1 MRDTGTT
8 SYIGFYRSGLTSA
21 KHRRHITVGRA
32 HLLDDVLD
40 TLRQNANRASKH
52 HRLFIGVRGM
62 GKTHLLSCIEDEIE
76 ADPALSPRYLV
87 VRFPEESHRTLSF
100 ADFLLG
106 LCEILVSILPEEPQW
121 NELHLRL
128 RESDKDHDI
137 IDTLVPAIRKA
148 NQEHQ
153 RTLVVMLENLGEVFS
168 GQIRDKREIAALRK
182 FFMESKNGCL
192 FIATATMSFDGVT
205 SVDEPFYDFFDVQH
219 LDQLTDEE
227 SSNLV
232 RRTLEWEKRHD
243 LLESWHMLHPK
254 LLALYRM
261 TAGSPRLTV
270 MLASLI
276 AKDDII
282 EVRDQFRILLDR
294 ITPFYQDRLRD
305 LGPQERALIETM
317 AVMRD
322 QEKTPAAIA
331 ARLRESTNHTSAL
344 LKRLSDARLV
354 RSSPSPKDKRVRLYA
369 ISEGMIDIWLAM
381 NLSRSARERL
391 PFLLDFFA
399 LFYPKILEREEK
411 RRALEADVESRQ
423 KVADALA
430 ALDHLSEVGRG
441 EEKACAKL
449 KLAALHQKLDN
460 PKDTTELLHE
470 AVAQPL
476 DRMGGWIMRSA
487 QSEPTIDYLTELQD
501 LITLWDDHRSG
512 QLESFVRKMR
522 EMGSAMTYLS
532 YSKAKLDF
540 LEAHLEEVPAGRQRI
555 ELRLK
560 VAEIHYEHARWKEAE
575 SQLSLAM
582 VEVDK
587 EADSKLRSWVLN
599 DHARLLMA
607 TNRLPLAEEMMR
619 RALKL
624 NETNYG
630 SDHPNVG
637 TVLNNLAQLLQATNR
652 LAEAEEMMRR
662 SLKITEA
669 SYGPDHPEV
678 AIIINNLAALLQE
691 ANRLAD
697 AEELMRRA
705 LKIDEASF
713 GPDHPIVAIRLNNL
727 ATLLQDTNRL
737 GEAEELMRR
746 ALKIDE
752 ASFGPDHPKVA
763 RALNNFAQ
771 LLHDTNRLVEA
782 EEPMRLALKIDE
794 ASFGLDHPSV
804 ARDLNNLARLLQA
817 MNRLSEAQEPM
828 RRHIV
833 IFAKFIAQTGHA
845 HPNLRSAMQNYFT
858 LLLESG
864 QTKEQAIENVFASLQ
879 NGGMTPEQIKTVLGA

>member
-1 MRDTGTT
+1 MRETGTT

-21 KHRRHITVGRA
+21 THRRHITVGRA

-40 TLRQNANRASKH
+40 TLRQNATRASKH

-76 ADPALSPRYLV
+76 ADPALSARYLV

-106 LCEILVSILPEEPQW
+106 LCEILAAILPDEPQW
-121 NELHLRL
+121 HDLHLRL
-128 RESDKDHDI
+128 RESDKDQDI

-148 NQEHQ
+148 NQDHQ
-153 RTLVVMLENLGEVFS
+153 HTLVVMLENLGEVFS

-219 LDQLTDEE
+219 LDQLTEEE

-232 RRTLEWEKRHD
+232 RRTLEWEKRQD
-243 LLESWHMLHPK
+243 LLDSWHTLHPK

-331 ARLRESTNHTSAL
+331 ARLRESTNHTSSL

-369 ISEGMIDIWLAM
+369 ISEGLFDIWLAM

-411 RRALEADVESRQ
+411 RRALEADVDSRK
-423 KVADALA
+423 KVADSLA
-430 ALDHLSEVGRG
+430 ALDHLSEVGPC
-441 EEKACAKL
+441 EEKARSKL
-449 KLAALHQKLDN
+449 KLAALHQKLDH
-460 PKDTTELLHE
+460 PKDTTELLQE
-470 AVAQPL
+470 AAAQPL

-512 QLESFVRKMR
+512 QLESFVRKMH
-522 EMGSAMTYLS
+522 ELGSEMTYLS

-560 VAEIHYEHARWKEAE
+560 VAGIHYEHARWKEAE
-575 SQLSLAM
+575 GQFSAAM
-582 VEVDK
+582 SEVEQ
-587 EADSKLRSWVLN
+587 EADLKLQSWILSDYALVLQ
-599 DHARLLMA
+599 A
-607 TNRLPLAEEMMR
+607 TNRLVEAEEMMR
-619 RALKL
+619 RALKIDEASFDPNHRKVAIRL
-624 NETNYG
+624 NNLAQLLLATNRLAEAEEPLRRALKIAEVSYG
-630 SDHPNVG
+630 SEHPNVA
-637 TVLNNLAQLLQATNR
+637 TYLNNLAQLLQATNR
-652 LAEAEEMMRR
+652 LAEAEEPMRR
-662 SLKITEA
+662 ALKVDEA
-669 SYGPDHPEV
+669 SFGPDHPNV
-678 AIIINNLAALLQE
+678 ARDLNNLAQLLL
-691 ANRLAD
+691 ATNRLAE
-697 AEELMRRA
+697 AEEPMRRALKINEARFGSDHPDVATYLNNLAQLLLATNRLAEAEESMRRA

-713 GPDHPIVAIRLNNL
+713 GPDHPDVAI
-727 ATLLQDTNRL
+727 
-737 GEAEELMRR
+737 
-746 ALKIDE
+746 
-752 ASFGPDHPKVA
+752 
-763 RALNNFAQ
+763 
-771 LLHDTNRLVEA
+771 
-782 EEPMRLALKIDE
+782 
-794 ASFGLDHPSV
+794 
-804 ARDLNNLARLLQA
+804 DLNNLAQLLQA
-817 MNRLSEAQEPM
+817 TNRLAEAEEPL
-828 RRHIV
+828 RRHLI
-833 IFAKFIAQTGHA
+833 IFAQFTVQTGHE
-845 HPNLRSAMQNYFT
+845 HPHLRAGTQNYST

-864 QTKEQAIENVFASLQ
+864 QTEEKARENVISALTE
-879 NGGMTPEQIKTVLGA
+879 GGMKAEQIKTALEA

>member
-21 KHRRHITVGRA
+21 THRRHITVGRA

-40 TLRQNANRASKH
+40 TLRQNAHRASKH

-76 ADPALSPRYLV
+76 ADPALSARYLV

-106 LCEILVSILPEEPQW
+106 LCEILAAILPDEPQW

-128 RESDKDHDI
+128 RESDKDQDI

-153 RTLVVMLENLGEVFS
+153 RTLVVMLENLGELFS
-168 GQIRDKREIAALRK
+168 GQIRDKREIAAMRK

-219 LDQLTDEE
+219 LDQLTEEE

-232 RRTLEWEKRHD
+232 RRTLEWEKRED
-243 LLESWHMLHPK
+243 LLDSWHTLHPK

-305 LGPQERALIETM
+305 LGPQERALVETM

-322 QEKTPAAIA
+322 QEKTPASIA
-331 ARLRESTNHTSAL
+331 ARLREATNHTSAL

-369 ISEGMIDIWLAM
+369 ISEGLFDIWLAM
-381 NLSRSARERL
+381 NLSRTARERL

-430 ALDHLSEVGRG
+430 ALDHLSEVGPG
-441 EEKACAKL
+441 EEKACSKL
-449 KLAALHQKLDN
+449 KLAALHQKLDH
-460 PKDTTELLHE
+460 PQDATELLHE

-487 QSEPTIDYLTELQD
+487 QSEPTLDYLTELQD

-512 QLESFVRKMR
+512 HLESFVRKMK

-560 VAEIHYEHARWKEAE
+560 VAGIHYEHARWKEAE
-575 SQLSLAM
+575 SQFSDALSE
-582 VEVDK
+582 VEM
-587 EADSKLRSWVLN
+587 EADVTSQSWVLN
-599 DHARLLMA
+599 DYALLLHAA
-607 TNRLPLAEEMMR
+607 NRLVEAEELMR

-624 NETNYG
+624 DEASYG
-630 SDHPNVG
+630 LDHPEVAIR
-637 TVLNNLAQLLQATNR
+637 LNNLSMLLRDTNR

-662 SLKITEA
+662 ALKINEA

-678 AIIINNLAALLQE
+678 AVL
-691 ANRLAD
+691 
-697 AEELMRRA
+697 
-705 LKIDEASF
+705 
-713 GPDHPIVAIRLNNL
+713 LNNF
-727 ATLLQDTNRL
+727 AQLLQDTNRL
-737 GEAEELMRR
+737 A
-746 ALKIDE
+746 
-752 ASFGPDHPKVA
+752 
-763 RALNNFAQ
+763 
-771 LLHDTNRLVEA
+771 EA
-782 EEPMRLALKIDE
+782 EEPMRRALQIDE
-794 ASFGLDHPSV
+794 ACYGPGHPRVS
-804 ARDLNNLARLLQA
+804 RDLNNLAQLLQATDRLTEAEEPMRRALQIDKASYGPDHPEVAIHLNNFARLLQA
-817 MNRLSEAQEPM
+817 TNRLAEAEVPM
-828 RRHIV
+828 RRHLV
-833 IFAKFIAQTGHA
+833 IFAQFTAQTGHE
-845 HPNLRSAMQNYFT
+845 HPQLRTGTQNYFG

-864 QTKEQAIENVFASLQ
+864 QTKKKVRENVISALTE
-879 NGGMTPEQIKTVLGA
+879 GGMTAEQIKTVLGE

>member
-1 MRDTGTT
+1 MRDSGTT

-21 KHRRHITVGRA
+21 EHRRHITVGRA

-40 TLRQNANRASKH
+40 SLRQNATRASKH
-52 HRLFIGVRGM
+52 HRLFIGVRGL

-76 ADPALSPRYLV
+76 ADPVLSARYLV

-106 LCEILVSILPEEPQW
+106 LCEILAAILPDEPQW
-121 NELHLRL
+121 HELHLRL
-128 RESDKDHDI
+128 RESDKDQDI

-192 FIATATMSFDGVT
+192 FIATATMNFDGVT

-219 LDQLTDEE
+219 LDQLTEEE
-227 SSNLV
+227 SSALV
-232 RRTLEWEKRHD
+232 RRTLEWEKRQD
-243 LLESWHMLHPK
+243 LLDSWHTLHPK

-305 LGPQERALIETM
+305 LGPQERALVETM

-331 ARLRESTNHTSAL
+331 ARLRETTNHTSAL
-344 LKRLSDARLV
+344 LKRLSTARLV

-369 ISEGMIDIWLAM
+369 ISEGLFDIWLAM

-399 LFYPKILEREEK
+399 LFYPKILERDEK
-411 RRALEADVESRQ
+411 RRALEADVESRK
-423 KVADALA
+423 KVADALS
-430 ALDHLSEVGRG
+430 ALDHLSEVGAG
-441 EEKACAKL
+441 DEKACAKL
-449 KLAALHQKLDN
+449 KLAALHQKLDH
-460 PKDTTELLHE
+460 PQDTTELLHE

-487 QSEPTIDYLTELQD
+487 QSEPTFDYLTELQD

-512 QLESFVRKMR
+512 QLESFVRKMH
-522 EMGSAMTYLS
+522 ELGSAMTYLS

-560 VAEIHYEHARWKEAE
+560 VAGIHHEHARWEEAE
-575 SQLSLAM
+575 RQFSAAM
-582 VEVDK
+582 TEVK
-587 EADSKLRSWVLN
+587 EESDLILESWVLN
-599 DHARLLMA
+599 NYAQVLQA
-607 TNRLPLAEEMMR
+607 TNRLTEAEEMMR
-619 RALKL
+619 RALKMDEASHGLDHPKVATIL
-624 NETNYG
+624 NNLAMLLQATNRLTEAEEMMRRALKIDEASHGPDHPNVATIVNNLAQLLKATNRLTEAEEMMRRTLKMDDASYGPDHPNVAIRLNNLALLLKATNRLTEAEEMMRRALKIVEASYG
-630 SDHPNVG
+630 SDHPNVAIR
-637 TVLNNLAQLLQATNR
+637 LNNLAQLLQATNQ
-652 LAEAEEMMRR
+652 LAEAEEPMRR
-662 SLKITEA
+662 ALRIDEA
-669 SYGPDHPEV
+669 SYGPHHP
-678 AIIINNLAALLQE
+678 
-691 ANRLAD
+691 
-697 AEELMRRA
+697 
-705 LKIDEASF
+705 K
-713 GPDHPIVAIRLNNL
+713 VAIRLNNL
-727 ATLLQDTNRL
+727 AVLLKSTNRL
-737 GEAEELMRR
+737 AEAE
-746 ALKIDE
+746 D
-752 ASFGPDHPKVA
+752 
-763 RALNNFAQ
+763 
-771 LLHDTNRLVEA
+771 
-782 EEPMRLALKIDE
+782 
-794 ASFGLDHPSV
+794 
-804 ARDLNNLARLLQA
+804 
-817 MNRLSEAQEPM
+817 PM
-828 RRHIV
+828 RRHLV
-833 IFAKFIAQTGHA
+833 IFAQFAAQTGHE
-845 HPNLRSAMQNYFT
+845 HPHLRAATQNYSA

-864 QTKEQAIENVFASLQ
+864 QTKKKARESVISALIE
-879 NGGMTPEQIKTVLGA
+879 GGMTAEQVKTLLEA